1 MILYLLFVIP
11 LTVLAVMERANEKRL
26 CNINESW
33 TRKVIL
39 EIRYRYLSQ
48 CHSGRCQVRD
58 LIYLELFYAIPCFIK
73 KTIMLCIMGFEN

>member
-1 MILYLLFVIP
+1 MFYLPTCFRKFFGWKTITINMILYLLFVIP

-58 LIYLELFYAIPCFIK
+58 LIY
-73 KTIMLCIMGFEN
+73 

>member
-1 MILYLLFVIP
+1 MFYLPTSFRKFFGWKTITINMILYLLFVIP

-48 CHSGRCQVRD
+48 SHSGRCQVRD
-58 LIYLELFYAIPCFIK
+58 LIY
-73 KTIMLCIMGFEN
+73 

>member
-1 MILYLLFVIP
+1 MFYLHTSFRKFFGWKTITINMILYLLFVIP

-58 LIYLELFYAIPCFIK
+58 LIY
-73 KTIMLCIMGFEN
+73 